1 MIDENIKK
9 IERPKN
15 TILKATKNPNVYM
28 VIERIGC
35 KYDHGRRL
43 PQNGKVIGHV
53 IDGAYVGKTDAKK
66 KLSERAITVT
76 RYGSVAFADKM
87 GRDLIASL
95 DQVYAPN
102 DAMNIYN
109 LALMRA
115 SFGDVKDYQIEEKY
129 EKSYASILYP
139 KRAVSKNS
147 VSKLIEQLGSDF
159 AGIHQFMENR
169 VKEMVTE
176 STKIL
181 IDGMLKNNTTNVN
194 SFAGFSYKG
203 RIKGTTDISII
214 CAIDAEKKEPICTKV
229 YRGNLPD
236 CVNSADFF
244 EEFNLPNGLAITD
257 KGLDPSKIKEKYPDS
272 KIAYLCPIK
281 RGSKVISKLGLS
293 KGLEYV
299 PGGEKHILGKK
310 SKQGDVFYY
319 SFVDL
324 DRKSKEEHDYVG
336 GKRDKMDPAKY
347 EKKKDAFGSVTFKSN
362 LDLTLKEV
370 YDYYAL
376 RWQIELIFRM
386 YKGILSLNTTRV
398 HDNPSVIGTEFINF
412 LSVIMT
418 CRMKNR
424 LNELGCFKNDSFG
437 NILDRLSNIIKTST
451 DGKEWKFCTLN
462 AKEKD
467 LLEKLGI

>member
-9 IERPKN
+9 IQRPKN
-15 TILKATKNPNVYM
+15 TILKATKEPNVYM

-35 KYDHGRRL
+35 RYDHGRRL
-43 PQNGKVIGHV
+43 PVNGKVIGHI
-53 IDGAYVGKTDAKK
+53 IDGVYVAKTNSKAK
-66 KLSERAITVT
+66 LAERAITVT
-76 RYGSVAFADKM
+76 RYGSVAFANKM
-87 GRDLIASL
+87 GKDLIASL
-95 DQVYAPN
+95 NQVYDPN
-102 DAMNIYN
+102 DALNIYN

-129 EKSYASILYP
+129 EKSYASLLYP

-147 VSKLIEQLGSDF
+147 ISKLIGLLGSDF
-159 AGIHQFMENR
+159 AGIHGFMENR
-169 VKEMVTE
+169 VKEMVSE

-181 IDGMLKNNTTNVN
+181 IDGMLKSDTTNVN

-236 CVNSADFF
+236 FVNSADFF
-244 EEFNLPNGLAITD
+244 EEFSLPNGLAITD
-257 KGLDPSKIKEKYPDS
+257 KGLDPSKIKEMHPDS

-281 RGSKVISKLGLS
+281 RGSKVISRLGLAS
-293 KGLEYV
+293 GLEYV

-324 DRKSKEEHDYVG
+324 DRKAKEEHDYVG
-336 GKRDKMDPAKY
+336 GKKEKMDPMKY
-347 EKKKDAFGSVTFKSN
+347 EKKKGTFGSVTFKSN
-362 LDLTLKEV
+362 IDLTLKEV

-437 NILDRLSNIIKTST
+437 NILDRLSNIMKTST
-451 DGKEWKFCTLN
+451 DGKEWKFSTLS
-462 AKEKD
+462 AKEED